1 MCVRKIGHVNLVDV
15 TVFSDK
21 ITECLAVFMKIIQP
35 FIVCTNHPCGTIL
48 HYQIP
53 VVERVAMWQKMP
65 RPTKDAIKLASSGA
79 RS

>member
-1 MCVRKIGHVNLVDV
+1 MNLVYV

-21 ITECLAVFMKIIQP
+21 ITECWAVFMKIIQP
-35 FIVCTNHPCGTIL
+35 FIVCANHPCGTIL

-53 VVERVAMWQKMP
+53 VVERAAMWQKMP

-79 RS
+79 K